1 MATKAAGST
10 VIELATHPLWCSSQ
24 RYSNELAAAK
34 RRHPSSYR
42 LESEGDASE
51 LESQRPTTSGLRTNA
66 LVTPLSCARVLKL
79 NAAGADAV
87 AET

>member
-24 RYSNELAAAK
+24 RYARELAAAK

-42 LESEGDASE
+42 LDDEGDTFDG
-51 LESQRPTTSGLRTNA
+51 ESQRASQSGLRTNA
-66 LVTPLSCARVLKL
+66 LVTPLACARVLSL
-79 NAAGADAV
+79 HGPRGEVVAD
-87 AET
+87 

>member
-24 RYSNELAAAK
+24 QYARELAAAK

-42 LESEGDASE
+42 PEEEGDAFD
-51 LESQRPTTSGLRTNA
+51 LETSRPSGLRTNA

-79 NAAGADAV
+79 NAARGATAGD
-87 AET
+87 

>member
-24 RYSNELAAAK
+24 RYSRELAAAK

-42 LESEGDASE
+42 PEADDDATDR
-51 LESQRPTTSGLRTNA
+51 ESQRPLPSGLRANN
-66 LVTPLSCARVLKL
+66 LVTPLSCARVLAL
-79 NAAGADAV
+79 NSAAGELVGD
-87 AET
+87 

>member
-24 RYSNELAAAK
+24 RYSSELAAAK

-42 LESEGDASE
+42 LEEDDDTPG
-51 LESQRPTTSGLRTNA
+51 LESQRSPQAGLRTTA

-79 NAAGADAV
+79 NAARDEVVAD
-87 AET
+87 

>member
-24 RYSNELAAAK
+24 RYSRELAAAK

-42 LESEGDASE
+42 LEAEDDAPD
-51 LESQRPTTSGLRTNA
+51 LESQRPPQSGLRTNA

-79 NAAGADAV
+79 NAAAGELVGD
-87 AET
+87 

>member
-24 RYSNELAAAK
+24 RYSRELAAAK

-42 LESEGDASE
+42 LEEDDDA
-51 LESQRPTTSGLRTNA
+51 LESQRLPQSGLRTNA

-79 NAAGADAV
+79 NAARGEVVVD
-87 AET
+87 

>member
-24 RYSNELAAAK
+24 RYARELAAAK

-42 LESEGDASE
+42 LDDAPDA
-51 LESQRPTTSGLRTNA
+51 ESQRPSQSGLRTNA
-66 LVTPLSCARVLKL
+66 LVTPLACARVLTL
-79 NAAGADAV
+79 HAVRDEAIAD
-87 AET
+87 

>member
-24 RYSNELAAAK
+24 RYSRELAAAK

-42 LESEGDASE
+42 LDEDDDTLG
-51 LESQRPTTSGLRTNA
+51 LESQRPPQSGLRTNA
-66 LVTPLSCARVLKL
+66 LVTPLSCARVLNL
-79 NAAGADAV
+79 NADGEAIAD
-87 AET
+87 

>member
-24 RYSNELAAAK
+24 RYSRELAAAK

-42 LESEGDASE
+42 PEAEDDA
-51 LESQRPTTSGLRTNA
+51 LDVESQRPLPSGLRTNA

-79 NAAGADAV
+79 NSAAGELVGD
-87 AET
+87 

>member
-24 RYSNELAAAK
+24 RYARELAAAK

-42 LESEGDASE
+42 FDDDDTVDVEPQRS
-51 LESQRPTTSGLRTNA
+51 SQSGLRTNA
-66 LVTPLSCARVLKL
+66 LVTPLTCARVLSL
-79 NAAGADAV
+79 HGPRGEAAAD
-87 AET
+87 

>member
-24 RYSNELAAAK
+24 RYSRELAAAK

-42 LESEGDASE
+42 LDDEDDAPDA
-51 LESQRPTTSGLRTNA
+51 ESQRPSQSGLRTNA
-66 LVTPLSCARVLKL
+66 LVTPLACARVLTL
-79 NAAGADAV
+79 HAVRDEAIAD
-87 AET
+87 

>member
-24 RYSNELAAAK
+24 RYSRELAAAK

-42 LESEGDASE
+42 PEAEDDTIDR
-51 LESQRPTTSGLRTNA
+51 ESQRPPQSGLRANA
-66 LVTPLSCARVLKL
+66 LVTPLSCARVLKFDP
-79 NAAGADAV
+79 AADELVGD
-87 AET
+87 